1 VILHKTG
8 LNSSF
13 GNFLVPVPG
22 SSFSASSLP
31 SMLLFRNNVK
41 EQFVQ
46 SVAVVCWTLAAE

>member
-1 VILHKTG
+1 MILHKTG

-41 EQFVQ
+41 EQLVQ